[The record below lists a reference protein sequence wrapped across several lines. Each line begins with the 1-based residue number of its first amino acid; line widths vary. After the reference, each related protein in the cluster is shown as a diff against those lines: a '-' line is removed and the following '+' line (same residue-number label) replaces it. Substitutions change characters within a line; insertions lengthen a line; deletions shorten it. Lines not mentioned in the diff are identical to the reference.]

1 MGQHSKIFLNMRLET
16 AEQHELRTMPE
27 MFGQVR
33 QGAIASNGANRVWAE
48 KNKWQEEMIE
58 KMGEEAFWKWNDENE
73 KVLNGKNNSK

>member
-27 MFGQVR
+27 MFGKEK
-33 QGAIASNGANRVWAE
+33 QGAIAGSRAIQVWSE
-48 KNKWQEEMIE
+48 KNKWQEEMIL
-58 KMGEEAFWKWNDENE
+58 KMGEEAFWKWNEENE